1 MTGARSAAARRA
13 FTLLEL
19 LLAVAILAA
28 LLGAVYFT
36 VIGTVTSG
44 ERIAAAVAGRLEAA
58 GVRDLLAADLRMA
71 LPDPPGDV
79 APVRLET
86 GSGEAGGWPELT
98 LLTTGSLVPS
108 ATGEAPPLT
117 WVRYRV
123 RMETGE
129 DAYVLERLETAAE
142 MLGED
147 PFATDDGE
155 EEADAEVRRVPLC
168 RVTRFAVR
176 LREDEMD
183 WETTWSEQTPP
194 DAVAFDLTLA
204 GDGDEA
210 SEKRVEGTIRLP

>member
-1 MTGARSAAARRA
+1 MIGADAPAARRG

-44 ERIAAAVAGRLEAA
+44 ERISAAVAGRLEAA
-58 GVRDLLAADLRMA
+58 GVRDLLAADLRMV

-79 APVRLET
+79 APVRLTT

-98 LLTTGSLVPS
+98 LLTTGSLVPT
-108 ATGEAPPLT
+108 ATGAAPCPT
-117 WVRYRV
+117 WVQYRA

-142 MLGED
+142 ALGED

-155 EEADAEVRRVPLC
+155 EDADAEVRRVPLC
-168 RVTRFAVR
+168 RITHFSIR

-183 WETTWSEQTPP
+183 WEAAWSKQAPP
-194 DAVAFDLTLA
+194 DAVSFALTLV
-204 GDGDEA
+204 GDGDA
-210 SEKRVEGTIRLP
+210 APEKRVEGTIRLP